1 MEQQKKRTHLHQWNS
16 CRLDRCGSVY
26 ILTLTGEGD
35 HRFNPSSLDDI
46 LAALTVVERSPEAGA
61 LVTTNEGRYF
71 SNGLDLKWV
80 QNSGSLSSL
89 GVIRNKFEGLL
100 SFMMKLGIPTIAA
113 VCGHAAAGGFML
125 ALAHDYRFMK
135 NGRAVLYMSEL
146 DHGMNM
152 PRSLMSVIRSKLLP
166 ASLREVV
173 LKARKFTAPEAFEY
187 GFVDGFYDDSAKTV
201 EVSIGE
207 AAKLASSKWKRES
220 YANLRAGAFPGVIEE
235 LEAQRDPYVW
245 PKGSKL

>member
-1 MEQQKKRTHLHQWNS
+1 MKQQNKNAHLHQWNT
-16 CRLDRCGSVY
+16 CHLDRRGPVY

-46 LAALTVVERSPEAGA
+46 LAALTVVEQSPDARA

-71 SNGLDLKWV
+71 SNGLDLKWL
-80 QNSGSLSSL
+80 QNSRSMSSL
-89 GVIRNKFEGLL
+89 TLIRHKFEGLL
-100 SFMMKLGIPTIAA
+100 SSMMKLGIPTIAA

-125 ALAHDYRFMK
+125 ALAHDYRFMI

-146 DHGMNM
+146 DHGMTM
-152 PRSLMSVIRSKLLP
+152 PSSLMSVIRSKLLP
-166 ASLREVV
+166 AALREVV
-173 LKARKFTAPEAFEY
+173 LKARKFTASEAFGF
-187 GFVDGFYDDSAKTV
+187 GFVDGFYDDPAKTLEAAV
-201 EVSIGE
+201 GE
-207 AAKLASSKWKRES
+207 AEKLASFNWKREI

-235 LEAQRDPYVW
+235 LAAKRDPYVW